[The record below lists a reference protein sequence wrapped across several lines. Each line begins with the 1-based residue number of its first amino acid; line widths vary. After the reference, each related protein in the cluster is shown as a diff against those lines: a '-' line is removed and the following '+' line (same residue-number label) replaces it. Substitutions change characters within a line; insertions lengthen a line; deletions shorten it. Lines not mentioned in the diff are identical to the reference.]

1 MTDTT
6 QIVYLDCNRQNSKKS
21 DTNTN
26 EWEYKI
32 GDEAMVLPP
41 GTQVSIQ
48 NALINKRG
56 LSGGSIII
64 DEDIKE
70 QMSYHYY
77 KSDNECWRP
86 AGSTP
91 PKPPD
96 GGNYLNIYNSTRGEH
111 LNPMNK
117 FLCDT
122 ETNTTNDGVYAGLGK
137 GFRNGGNNV
146 ARYDTDNGGTSSI
159 PGIGNNEPHIAS
171 NWPNCFGDTR
181 GIGQIGEQLL
191 QDYRRVGLSETPMMA
206 ITTKTWDKKLV
217 GDDADW
223 ADSIDKSDD
232 PTLPYDPTTS
242 TYFVPRVGT
251 STIFIPR
258 GTYGISEL
266 AQLITDQVNGK
277 LVDVESG
284 NFNKSAY
291 QEKLE
296 LTQGEEGARQSL
308 NIAGLGNNRT
318 YIRVLPE
325 FLDET
330 GSQGG
335 KNANEGTTPSGAPTV
350 PPAGS
355 GYKPVVDGWQE
366 KHNLARPFNIP
377 QYSYCSSYTASW
389 NDNNAADGPSTLWN
403 DTTGTYTGGVAD
415 GAGWEDP
422 PNDGLL
428 IFTRAIDSSANG
440 ASGASTDTQTAWTPA
455 RTIDANGDTLTTKFQ
470 EYNGYLFI
478 PFTQEVIKY
487 ARRKFHPAPNPVK
500 PNFFLGFHGLTRGCY
515 GTTARPIPRGVF
527 IEKYQCA
534 VENKASEYNIDAGKA
549 YRQGRWRLPDPKAG
563 MFTDTYHFNR
573 MCKTL
578 ITPPRTNTNTI
589 ETIRKTRMNLLCSQQ
604 LQDKTQMNPPAVAYP
619 PADNTTPVWSSFQNY
634 PNTTA
639 EWIETAAAA
648 GANPATHPAG
658 PNHGKGLGTT
668 ITNLNG
674 GFNYKACRNQMPLQY
689 IRPQKN
695 VDINPASKPTFFNP
709 VANDTAGDNAIDMAG
724 SCINLNNTDAD
735 YDPARQGYYIGTP
748 EFNLSYDSS
757 SSSYVVDNL
766 HQSWRIPDYDNYG
779 NEIENGGETAVLL
792 RRVCDFAKGQRAI
805 DRLNP
810 DYGISKPNI
819 ESLAEELIDC
829 LEQPKQREGGIA
841 VFNWATL
848 AAREF
853 GDKDWT
859 NPDVYNQD
867 MTDLLEWEDYFT
879 TKTKAKAAWKKTLWG
894 RIGFRYEQLQDR
906 DFFEQNKSYD
916 RPIDE
921 KVRVRGATTRA
932 DVDMGAAPSVATAY
946 NPSVKPK
953 IPNKPNAPIAPRTY
967 DNLDI
972 NTAAQTEGT
981 KGIWLGYGTGGEAS
995 YNYGVRYKN
1004 DDDRPIYRY
1013 SNNASYFGS
1022 FWKYS
1027 TAAIILAKGRP
1038 IRAYDLPILSQ
1049 QGYYIITADILDQ
1062 HEDSV
1067 KKGRNMP
1074 LLGVVPLSGEA
1085 TNDFLNAV
1093 EPLTHLISQ
1102 EKVVNSIKFKVL
1114 YPNLMNPEIDDNSS
1128 VILKIVRPVA
1138 PPTQSVGGKSA
1149 PKGESEPPPA
1159 KGNKTSATDT
1169 KSKTKT

>member
-86 AGSTP
+86 TGSTP
-91 PKPPD
+91 QKPPD
-96 GGNYLNIYNSTRGEH
+96 GGNYLNIYNATRGEH

-117 FLCDT
+117 FLCDS

-137 GFRNGGNNV
+137 GFRKGGHNV
-146 ARYDTDNGGTSSI
+146 PRYDTTQGGTDTI
-159 PGIGNNEPHIAS
+159 PGVGNNDPHIS
-171 NWPNCFGDTR
+171 ENFPNNFGDLR

-191 QDYRRVGLSETPMMA
+191 QDYRRVGLSEAPMMA
-206 ITTKTWDKKLV
+206 MTTKTWDKKLV
-217 GDDADW
+217 GDDATW
-223 ADSIDKSDD
+223 ADSIDQSDD
-232 PTLPYDPTTS
+232 PTLPYDATTS

-251 STIFIPR
+251 STIFIPK

-296 LTQGEEGARQSL
+296 ITQGQEGARDTL
-308 NIAGLGNNRT
+308 DIAGLGNNRT
-318 YIRVLPE
+318 YIRVIPE

-335 KNANEGTTPSGAPTV
+335 KNANDGTTPEGAPTI
-350 PPAGS
+350 PPTGS
-355 GYKPVVDGWQE
+355 GYLPVIDGWQE

-377 QYSYCSSYTASW
+377 QYSYCSSYIASW
-389 NDNNAADGPSTLWN
+389 NNNNAADGPSTLWN
-403 DTTGTYTGGVAD
+403 DTTGTYTASA
-415 GAGWEDP
+415 AGDP
-422 PNDGLL
+422 PDDGLL
-428 IFTRAIDSSANG
+428 IFTRAIDSSSNN
-440 ASGASTDTQTAWTPA
+440 ASGASTDTQTAWTNA
-455 RTIDANGDTLTTKFQ
+455 RTIDNNGDTLTTKFTATD
-470 EYNGYLFI
+470 GYLYI

-487 ARRKFHPAPNPVK
+487 ARSKFHDGPNPAK
-500 PNFFLGFHGLTRGCY
+500 PNLFLGFHGLTRGCY

-534 VENKASEYNIDAGKA
+534 SENRTSMYGIDAGKA
-549 YRQGRWRLPDPKAG
+549 YRNGRWRLPDPKAG
-563 MFTDTYHFNR
+563 IFTDTYHFNK

-578 ITPPRTNTNTI
+578 LTPPNKNANTI
-589 ETIRKTRMNLLCSQQ
+589 DTIRKTRMNLLCSQQ

-639 EWIETAAAA
+639 EWTHSAAAAA
-648 GANPATHPAG
+648 GGKPAG
-658 PNHGKGLGTT
+658 PNNGKGLGTT

-695 VDINPASKPTFFNP
+695 VDLNPLTKPTFFNP
-709 VANDTAGDNAIDMAG
+709 VYYITTPPDGDTDQAG
-724 SCINLNNTDAD
+724 SCINNNNTDTD

-792 RRVCDFAKGQRAI
+792 RRLCDFAKGQDAI
-805 DRLNP
+805 YRCEPASSNVR
-810 DYGISKPNI
+810 PNI
-819 ESLAEELIDC
+819 ESLAEELVDC

-848 AAREF
+848 AAREY

-879 TKTKAKAAWKKTLWG
+879 TKTKAKEAWKKTLWG

-906 DFFEQNKSYD
+906 DFYEQNKYYD
-916 RPIDE
+916 RPIDD

-953 IPNKPNAPIAPRTY
+953 IPNRPTDPIAPRTY

-972 NTAAQTEGT
+972 NTTAQREGT
-981 KGIWLGYGTGGEAS
+981 DDVWIPYGSGTNL
-995 YNYGVRYKN
+995 NYGIQYKDTGDYKIKHYTN
-1004 DDDRPIYRY
+1004 T
-1013 SNNASYFGS
+1013 ASYFGS

-1027 TAAIILAKGRP
+1027 TAAIVLAKGRP
-1038 IRAYDLPILSQ
+1038 IRAYDLPTLSQ

-1128 VILKIVRPVA
+1128 VILKIVRPIQ
-1138 PPTQSVGGKSA
+1138 P
-1149 PKGESEPPPA
+1149 PPPA
-1159 KGNKTSATDT
+1159 KGNKTSAADT